1 MGWFEAVV
9 LGIVQGLT
17 EFLPISSS
25 AHLRI
30 VGEAFGWDDPGAAF
44 TAITQIGTEAA
55 VLLYFRRE
63 IGRIIVAW
71 LGSLA
76 GRRKG
81 DPDARMG
88 WLIIVGS
95 IPIVVLGL
103 LFQDD
108 IETTLRDLR
117 IVATAL
123 ILFSL
128 ILFWADR
135 VGAKKR
141 ELDQLTIGH
150 GIAFGFAQAMALIP
164 GVSRSGGTITMGLFL
179 GYTRAAAA
187 RYSFLLAVPAVL
199 GSGFFQAYEA
209 LTGDVEGEGVSWG
222 PTILATVIAFGV
234 GLTVIAWLLR
244 YLDRGSFTPFVVYR
258 IVVGGLILGLV
269 AAGVLDADL
278 SPYSQVGRLR
288 SRCVPTVI
296 LLRHGRTTA
305 NTGGVL
311 AGWTPG
317 VLLDERGVE
326 QVGAVAQRLAQVPLA
341 AIVSSPLERCRQ
353 TAEAVAAGRE
363 LTVQDDDRLGEARYG
378 DWTGRTLK
386 ELVKEPMWKVV
397 QQHPSAA
404 VFPGPEGEGLAQT
417 QARAVAAVRSWNA
430 ALPPDAVWLACSHGD
445 VIKSIL
451 ADALGL
457 HLDQFQRIVV
467 DPASISVVTYTETRP
482 FVLRINDSGGDV
494 SPLIPPPR
502 KRRRRT
508 SSSDAAVGGGA
519 GATV

>member
-1 MGWFEAVV
+1 MSWIEAVV

-30 VGEAFGWDDPGAAF
+30 VGELFGWEDPGAAF

-55 VLLYFRRE
+55 VLLYFRHD
-63 IGRIIVAW
+63 IARIVVAW

-123 ILFSL
+123 VLFSL
-128 ILFWADR
+128 ILYWADR

-141 ELDQLTIGH
+141 ELPELTVGH

-179 GYTRAAAA
+179 GYSRSAAA
-187 RYSFLLAVPAVL
+187 RYSFLLAVPAVH

-209 LTGDVEGEGVSWG
+209 LTGDVAGQGVSWG

-258 IVVGGLILGLV
+258 VILGVLV
-269 AAGVLDADL
+269 LALVQTGVLD
-278 SPYSQVGRLR
+278 
-288 SRCVPTVI
+288 PT
-296 LLRHGRTTA
+296 
-305 NTGGVL
+305 
-311 AGWTPG
+311 
-317 VLLDERGVE
+317 
-326 QVGAVAQRLAQVPLA
+326 
-341 AIVSSPLERCRQ
+341 
-353 TAEAVAAGRE
+353 
-363 LTVQDDDRLGEARYG
+363 
-378 DWTGRTLK
+378 
-386 ELVKEPMWKVV
+386 
-397 QQHPSAA
+397 
-404 VFPGPEGEGLAQT
+404 
-417 QARAVAAVRSWNA
+417 
-430 ALPPDAVWLACSHGD
+430 
-445 VIKSIL
+445 
-451 ADALGL
+451 
-457 HLDQFQRIVV
+457 
-467 DPASISVVTYTETRP
+467 
-482 FVLRINDSGGDV
+482 
-494 SPLIPPPR
+494 
-502 KRRRRT
+502 
-508 SSSDAAVGGGA
+508 
-519 GATV
+519 